1 MPCTNVEIKA
11 RCSEPDR
18 IRAIL
23 RKKNADFRGVDQQI
37 DFYFKVSEGRLKL
50 REGNIENYLIFY
62 KRPNEASPKQAEVYL
77 YHAKPSSGLKEI
89 LTKALGLPVIVKKT
103 REIYFID
110 NVKFHIDDVEKLGS
124 FIEIEAIDTTGEIN
138 KDKLTEQCQRYMDIL
153 GIGKE
158 DLIDCSYSDMLVR
171 EGHCSLTGD

>member
-1 MPCTNVEIKA
+1 MHRTNIEIKA

-23 RKKNADFRGVDQQI
+23 RKKNADLRGVDEQV
-37 DFYFKVSEGRLKL
+37 DFYFNVPEGRLKL
-50 REGNIENYLIFY
+50 RKGNIENSLIFY
-62 KRPNEASPKQAEVYL
+62 KRPNEAGPKKAEVCL
-77 YHAKPSSGLKEI
+77 YHTGSGSGLKEI

-110 NVKFHIDDVEKLGS
+110 NVKFHIDDVENLGS
-124 FIEIEAIDTTGEIN
+124 FMEIEATDTTGETDT
-138 KDKLTEQCQRYMDIL
+138 DKLTKQCQLYMEIL

-158 DLIDCSYSDMLVR
+158 ELIDCSYSDMLAR
-171 EGHCSLTGD
+171 EEYCSSTGD